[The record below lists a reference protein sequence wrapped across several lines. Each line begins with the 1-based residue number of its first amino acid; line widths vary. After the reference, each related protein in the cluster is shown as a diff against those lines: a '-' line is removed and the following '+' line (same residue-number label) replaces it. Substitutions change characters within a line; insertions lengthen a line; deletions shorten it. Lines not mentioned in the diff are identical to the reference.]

1 MIGKYYVR
9 KDRCEKR
16 PMESMY
22 EDIDDLKSFTEE
34 QFCSRDKTLEEACQ
48 NLSQK
53 FRKQTELQLTNEL
66 KKQSKIIKAMLW
78 NYILESKKQNLQEQ
92 QEFEVLGQCGGRL
105 THLRRVKSMTR
116 F

>member
-1 MIGKYYVR
+1 
-9 KDRCEKR
+9 
-16 PMESMY
+16 MESMY
-22 EDIDDLKSFTEE
+22 EDIDDLKSFIEE
-34 QFCSRDKTLEEACQ
+34 QFCSRDKTLEEACR

-53 FRKQTELQLTNEL
+53 FRKKTELKLTNEL
-66 KKQSKIIKAMLW
+66 KKQSKIIKAMLR
-78 NYILESKKQNLQEQ
+78 NYILESKKQNLHKQ